1 MTRMLLRL
9 VAICCAVLCSPSL
22 MAANFLIQVDDASG
36 EGFNDPAAF
45 TPVGGNNATTLGEAR
60 LNVFRE
66 AARLWGVLIAENL
79 TITVIAGFEPMDCN
93 NTTGTLGGAGPES
106 FYLRNGYWY
115 PGPLFGALTGRSALA
130 TITASFNSRVGSS
143 GCLGGRPFYYG
154 LDHQPGAAHA
164 ADLLEVLLHEF
175 AHGLGF
181 ISALGGDG
189 AGIADRNGIDRLSI
203 FDKFVYDETQ
213 GLYWNQMG
221 SNAQRSTSARNDGHL
236 VWNGANVNNQLGVL
250 VAGKTDEGHVR
261 LYAPA
266 VWDETSSIA
275 HWDLSV
281 TPSLL
286 MEPYATG
293 STHGYTDLTT
303 CVLYDLGWT
312 GSYCPDV
319 ADRPAGP
326 VTGGTSN
333 SNAGNNVSA
342 GSSPGRGGGGALG
355 EPVLLALGLLA
366 LGSIRAA
373 RGWPRPAAR

>member
-1 MTRMLLRL
+1 
-9 VAICCAVLCSPSL
+9 
-22 MAANFLIQVDDASG
+22 MAASFVIRIDDAIG
-36 EGFNDPAAF
+36 EGFNDPAPF
-45 TPVGGNNATTLGEAR
+45 TSIGGNTATTLGEAR

-66 AARLWGVLIAENL
+66 AARIWGGLIAENL
-79 TITVIAGFEPMDCN
+79 TVTVIAGFEPMDCG

-130 TITASFNSRVGSS
+130 TITASFNSRVGTS

-154 LDHQPGAAHA
+154 FDHEPGAGHA

-189 AGIADRNGIDRLSI
+189 AGIADRNGTEYLSI

-213 GLYWNQMG
+213 GLYWNQMA
-221 SNAQRSTSARNDGHL
+221 SNAQRSASARNDGHL

-250 VAGKTDEGHVR
+250 VTGKTGEGHVR
-261 LYAPA
+261 LHAPA
-266 VWDETSSIA
+266 VWDEASSIA
-275 HWDLSV
+275 HWDLSAS
-281 TPSLL
+281 PNLL

-293 STHGYTDLTT
+293 STRGYTDLTT
-303 CVLYDLGWT
+303 CVLYDIGWT

-326 VTGGTSN
+326 VTGGTSS
-333 SNAGNNVSA
+333 SNAGNNTSPA
-342 GSSPGRGGGGALG
+342 GNPGKGGGGAFGILA
-355 EPVLLALGLLA
+355 LLALGLLA
-366 LGSIRAA
+366 LAAISAA
-373 RGWPRPAAR
+373 RGSPRSAARSSPRSAPR